1 LSLEK
6 TLQEL
11 HEYMDLAKKN
21 IKKIYSPIKV
31 AYFPQTIESGPN
43 DGSAPLPVITPLKK
57 VTLDPLKQNFDLEF
71 LF

>member
-1 LSLEK
+1 
-6 TLQEL
+6 
-11 HEYMDLAKKN
+11 MDLAKKN
-21 IKKIYSPIKV
+21 IERAYSPIEV

-43 DGSAPLPVITPLKK
+43 DGSAPLPVIAPLKK